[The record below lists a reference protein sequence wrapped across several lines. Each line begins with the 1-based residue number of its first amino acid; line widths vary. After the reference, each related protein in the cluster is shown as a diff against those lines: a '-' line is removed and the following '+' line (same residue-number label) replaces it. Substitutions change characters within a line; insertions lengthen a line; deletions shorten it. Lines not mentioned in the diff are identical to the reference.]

1 LADKEKIMAVKRV
14 LFVCI
19 HNSARS
25 QMAEA
30 FLKQMSNSH
39 FEVASAGIENGTL
52 HPLAVETMQEIG
64 IDMSRN
70 PVTNVFDLIQQGK
83 KFDYVITVCD
93 DASGERCPL
102 FPGQAERL
110 HWRMDDPSKLIGSPE
125 EKREKIRLIRE
136 QIRQR
141 IIWFLE
147 ERKIRST
154 NERDAQGAT
163 QEV

>member
-1 LADKEKIMAVKRV
+1 MAERKAV

-30 FLKQMSNSH
+30 FLQQAGGGR
-39 FEVASAGIENGTL
+39 FEAASAGIEAGRLN
-52 HPLAVETMQEIG
+52 PLAVETMQEIG
-64 IDMSRN
+64 IDISGN
-70 PVTNVFDLIQQGK
+70 AVTNVFDLLRQGK

-110 HWRMDDPSKLIGSPE
+110 HWPCDDPAKLTGSHAE
-125 EKREKIRLIRE
+125 QLERIRQIRE
-136 QIRQR
+136 QLRQR
-141 IIWFLE
+141 VAWFVE
-147 ERKIRST
+147 ERRKL
-154 NERDAQGAT
+154 
-163 QEV
+163 

>member
-1 LADKEKIMAVKRV
+1 MAATKAV

-30 FLKQMSNSH
+30 FLRQASGGR
-39 FEVASAGIENGTL
+39 FEAASAGIEAGQLN
-52 HPLAVETMQEIG
+52 PLAVETMREVG
-64 IDMSRN
+64 IDISGHAVR
-70 PVTNVFDLIQQGK
+70 NVFDLLQQGK

-110 HWRMDDPSKLIGSPE
+110 HWPCDDPAKLTGSRE
-125 EKREKIRLIRE
+125 EQLERIRLIRE

-141 IIWFLE
+141 VAWFVE
-147 ERKIRST
+147 ERKL
-154 NERDAQGAT
+154 
-163 QEV
+163 